1 MDDAGCRS
9 FYRRRRKKKNVCN
22 LSRSHGNLAK
32 RKRRSRET
40 YIRRSLRVIS
50 KQVLQ
55 RSNLFEI
62 STRDERTLFS
72 PRSSLN
78 VDPLS
83 KERRERERER
93 GGDNRVS
100 PGIWENL
107 LLSTRARN
115 ISSQRC
121 TSRTL
126 PASVADA
133 TKSQEIFIPLLP
145 LRSASEFQR
154 SFSSMAPPDSSV
166 TRLQR
171 KTIIVITI
179 NKNSFGEKY

>member
-1 MDDAGCRS
+1 MLGVGR
-9 FYRRRRKKKNVCN
+9 FIVEGEKKNVCN

-62 STRDERTLFS
+62 STRDVAERTLFS

-83 KERRERERER
+83 KERRERER
-93 GGDNRVS
+93 GG
-100 PGIWENL
+100 GIIEFPREYGKICCFPRELETFL
-107 LLSTRARN
+107 LNGALHVRY
-115 ISSQRC
+115 
-121 TSRTL
+121 
-126 PASVADA
+126 
-133 TKSQEIFIPLLP
+133 LLP
-145 LRSASEFQR
+145 WLMRRNPRKFLFLSSPFDLPPNFNDPSSRWLHLILR
-154 SFSSMAPPDSSV
+154 
-166 TRLQR
+166 
-171 KTIIVITI
+171 
-179 NKNSFGEKY
+179 